1 MTRLFIGGNQ
11 SGVYPRR
18 GLLQRHPL
26 VRIPALIVCLVAV
39 WPLAAGDNAQK
50 TSDSAQ
56 KLYEE
61 ARRAERGGH
70 IAQAYLLY
78 SQAAAL
84 VPQNELYRLRSQSV
98 EGRAALESPP
108 KATQSSV
115 ARADQAPAVSPESVF
130 DQLTPEDRLAKRKLQ
145 VPPALK
151 GQPGQKDFTLQGDA
165 KMLFTEVAHAF
176 GLEVVFDSDY
186 QSGPAIRFELTEAD
200 YRQALHALE
209 AATGSFIAP
218 ISARMFM
225 VVKDTEQKRR
235 ELEPTSQ
242 VSIVVPQATSTQE
255 LTEMAQG
262 IRQIFTLE
270 HMAWDTQQSTIVL
283 RDRVSRVEPARILFA
298 ELLHSRPQVEIAFDL
313 IELDHSS
320 SLTYGLD
327 LPSSFPLLYLG
338 GFWNSPASVPAS
350 IARLAVFGGGQTM
363 FGVAIANATLFA
375 NMSRSSARSLTHT
388 EVRALDGAV
397 ATMHVGDRF
406 PVLSSGY
413 FGPASFYSGSG
424 QLYTPPPSFT
434 FEDLGINVKV
444 TPHIHSVSEVTLDL
458 EAEFKVLTGQSLN
471 GIPIISTRKLVSKVT
486 LRDGEWGV
494 VSGLVTSN
502 EARSMHGIPGLSEIP
517 VLGRLLRQNTKS
529 EDATEVLMVIKPTLL
544 DLPADQYDT
553 PPIRVGSDVKP
564 LTPL

>member
-1 MTRLFIGGNQ
+1 MTLLFIDRNR
-11 SGVYPRR
+11 SRVYPRP
-18 GLLQRHPL
+18 GVMDRHHF
-26 VRIPALIVCLVAV
+26 VRIPALIVCLLAV
-39 WPLAAGDNAQK
+39 WPLAADNAQK
-50 TSDSAQ
+50 TADSAQ
-56 KLYEE
+56 KLYDE
-61 ARRAERGGH
+61 ARKAERSGQM
-70 IAQAYLLY
+70 ARAYLLY

-84 VPQNELYRLRSQSV
+84 APQNELYRLRSQAV
-98 EGRAALESPP
+98 EGRAALQSPP
-108 KATQSSV
+108 KAPASS
-115 ARADQAPAVSPESVF
+115 AAPADHAPSVSPESVF

-145 VPPALK
+145 APPALN
-151 GQPGQKDFTLQGDA
+151 GQPGRRDFSLRGDA
-165 KMLFTEVAHAF
+165 KALFTEVAHAF
-176 GLEVVFDSDY
+176 GLEVVFDSEY
-186 QSGPAIRFELTEAD
+186 QPGPAIRFELTEAD

-209 AATGSFIAP
+209 AATGSFVAP
-218 ISARMFM
+218 ISTRMFM

-235 ELEPTSQ
+235 ELEPTAQ
-242 VSIVVPQATSTQE
+242 VSIVVPQATTTQE

-270 HMAWDTQQSTIVL
+270 HMAWDTQQSTIVV
-283 RDRVSRVEPARILFA
+283 RDRVSRVEPARMLFE

-313 IELDHSS
+313 IELDRSS

-327 LPSSFPLLYLG
+327 LPDSFPLLYLG
-338 GFWNSPASVPAS
+338 GFWNSPAVIPTS
-350 IARLAVFGGGQTM
+350 IARLAIFGGGQTM

-375 NMSRSSARSLTHT
+375 NMARSASRSLTHT
-388 EVRALDGAV
+388 EVRALDGTT

-424 QLYTPPPSFT
+424 ALYTPPPSFT

-444 TPHIHSVSEVTLDL
+444 TPHIHSVYEVTLDL

-502 EARSMHGIPGLSEIP
+502 DARSMRGIPGLSEIP
-517 VLGRLLRQNTKS
+517 VLGQLLRQNTKS
-529 EDATEVLMVIKPTLL
+529 QDATEVLMVIKPTLL
-544 DLPADQYDT
+544 NLPADQYEAR
-553 PPIRVGSDVKP
+553 PIRVGSDVRP